1 MEKRGMGQSEGDL
14 PGDTTMVAMVA
25 SENPLRPFARSLA
38 VRAGRVYMPRHAAPR
53 RAVTMPRRAAL
64 WRAA

>member
-1 MEKRGMGQSEGDL
+1 VEKRGMGQSEGDL

-38 VRAGRVYMPRHAAPR
+38 VRASRVYMPRHAASC
-53 RAVTMPRRAAL
+53 RAVACHVMCSVFH
-64 WRAA
+64 